1 MVFIALKNYY
11 LRTSLGVQWLRLH
24 TPNVGSEGSI
34 PGLGNKTSHAA
45 QCGQNRKPTT
55 KIVDCLHWPR
65 LLEILGNILDK
76 YAKTD
81 VEEWW
86 LSIISF
92 EYVFSTYQSIFYLF
106 IYFGCPGSLLL
117 QQAFSCCREQGLLSG
132 YGAWASHCS
141 DISCYKARALGH
153 TGFGSCGPHLV
164 ALRHVGSSW
173 TRDWTHVL
181 CISRRISNHWTTRE
195 VLS

>member
-1 MVFIALKNYY
+1 MVLIGKTEPSKMVFIALKNYY

-45 QCGQNRKPTT
+45 QCGQNKKPTT

-106 IYFGCPGSLLL
+106 IYLFWLPWVFAAAAGFLLLPRAGSTLWVQCVGFSLQWHLLL
-117 QQAFSCCREQGLLSG
+117 QST
-132 YGAWASHCS
+132 CS
-141 DISCYKARALGH
+141 RAYRL
-153 TGFGSCGPHLV
+153 
-164 ALRHVGSSW
+164 W
-173 TRDWTHVL
+173 
-181 CISRRISNHWTTRE
+181 
-195 VLS
+195 